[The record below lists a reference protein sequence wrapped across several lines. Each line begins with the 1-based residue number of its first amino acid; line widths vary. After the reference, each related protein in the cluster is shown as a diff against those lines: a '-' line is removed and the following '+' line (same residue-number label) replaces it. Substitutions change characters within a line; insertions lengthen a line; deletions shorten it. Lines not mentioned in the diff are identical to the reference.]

1 MFGNNPKRKPV
12 NGSGDSLDI
21 QSIFRTFQG
30 EGIFVG
36 YPSVFV
42 RLGGCNLDCSFCDTE
57 FENFSNKS
65 IDQIIDQVNL
75 LSGESNNYKTHNL
88 IVITGG
94 EPFRQPIEKL
104 CDQLINLGYIVQIE
118 TNGTIFRDVHSDV
131 KIICSPKNT
140 NGFHIIRDDLL
151 KRIDALKFI
160 ISASDNKYNYVG
172 DVGQKK
178 YNTKI
183 YVQPMDEYDKVKN
196 KANIEYVKKLADKE
210 GYIICLQTHKI
221 LEIE

>member
-12 NGSGDSLDI
+12 SGSGDFLDI
-21 QSIFRTFQG
+21 QAIFRTFQG

-57 FENFSNKS
+57 FEDFTSKS
-65 IDQIIDQVNL
+65 LNEIIEQVDL
-75 LSGESNNYKTHNL
+75 LSGELSNNRTHNL
-88 IVITGG
+88 VVITGG
-94 EPFRQPIEKL
+94 EPFRQPIAQLCEKL
-104 CDQLINLGYIVQIE
+104 IKSNYDVQIE
-118 TNGTIFRDVHSDV
+118 TNGTLYSDIHPDV

-160 ISASDNKYNYVG
+160 ISANNQKYNHVG
-172 DVGQKK
+172 DVGQNK

-183 YVQPMDEYDKVKN
+183 YVQPMDEYDVQKN
-196 KANIEYVKKLADKE
+196 KANIEYVKKLADEK

-221 LEIE
+221 LDIE